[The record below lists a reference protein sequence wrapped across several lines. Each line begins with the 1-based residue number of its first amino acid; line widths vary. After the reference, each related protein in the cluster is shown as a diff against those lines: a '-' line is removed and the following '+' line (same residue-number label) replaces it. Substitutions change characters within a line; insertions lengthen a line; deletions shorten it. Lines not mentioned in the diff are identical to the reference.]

1 MNLLD
6 RIEVL
11 NELMR
16 VEEYS
21 LLKNIRNDKIL
32 LVETK
37 KSLSELIQ
45 RSIDFLDAL
54 DPIED
59 RDSPIIRDTRC

>member
-6 RIEVL
+6 RIEAL

-45 RSIDFLDAL
+45 QSIDFLDAL
-54 DPIED
+54 DPIEN
-59 RDSPIIRDTRC
+59 RDYPIITDTRC